1 VFTAFLN
8 SSLTSGGIPIAVGV
22 LCAAA
27 LVIVLLRRRKPW
39 WIAIYVAAAAAGAG
53 LGFAIAWYL
62 GDVQNAFGI
71 TLAFSTRAWFAL
83 GCAGTA
89 VALVSLWRARPWR
102 IVAGVASIAL
112 FALLAGI
119 GINST
124 VGYYPTLADAL
135 GISKVHTLHLTKR
148 AHVAIESRTVLPLWQ
163 RWQPPADMPKSG
175 TIGTAVIPAT
185 VSHFVARDAVVYLPP
200 AALVKNAPA
209 LPVMIFL
216 GGQPG
221 SPQSVVEAGQMPEIL
236 NAFAAAH
243 HGLAPI
249 VVIPDQLGASA
260 NNPMCLNSS
269 LGQVQTYLTVD
280 VPNWI
285 KSHLNVLPGRDAWTI
300 GGFSEGGTCSIQ
312 LGTRFRGMFGSIV
325 DISGQVA
332 PLNGTV
338 AHTIRVGFDGSVAAY
353 RADTAPALLAAGAP
367 FSTTLGLFAVGQL
380 DARYGP
386 EVATVENAAK
396 AAGMNVHTLVSP
408 GTGHDWYTEQ
418 YGVTQ
423 SLPYLASLW
432 GLTP

>member
-1 VFTAFLN
+1 VFTAFLD
-8 SSLTSGGIPIAVGV
+8 SSLTSGALPITVGV

-27 LVIVLLRRRKPW
+27 LVAVLVRRRSAR
-39 WIAIYVAAAAAGAG
+39 WIAIYLAAAAGGAG
-53 LGFAIAWYL
+53 IGFALAWYL

-83 GCAGTA
+83 GCGGGA

-102 IVAGVASIAL
+102 IVVGIASLSL
-112 FALLAGI
+112 FALLAAV

-124 VGYYPTLADAL
+124 IGEYPTLADAL
-135 GISKVHTLHLTKR
+135 GVTKVHTLHLSK
-148 AHVAIESRTVLPLWQ
+148 HVHDEAQARTVLPLWQ
-163 RWQPPADMPKSG
+163 QWQPPADMPKVG
-175 TIGTAVIPAT
+175 TVGTAVIPAT

-200 AALVKNAPA
+200 AALVKDAPA

-221 SPQSVVEAGQMPEIL
+221 SPETVVESGQMPEIM

-243 HGLAPI
+243 NGLAPI

-285 KSHLNVLPGRDAWTI
+285 KAHLNVLTARDDWTI
-300 GGFSEGGTCSIQ
+300 GGFSEGGTCSIL
-312 LGTRFRGMFGSIV
+312 LGTRFRSMFGSID

-332 PLNGTV
+332 PFNGSI
-338 AHTIRVGFDGSVAAY
+338 ARTIRVGFGGSVAAY
-353 RADTAPALLAAGAP
+353 RADASATLLAAGAP
-367 FSTTLGLFAVGQL
+367 FSTTLGIFTVGQF
-380 DARYGP
+380 DAKYGP
-386 EVATVENAAK
+386 DTAVVEK
-396 AAGMNVHTLVSP
+396 AARAADMNVHALVSP

-418 YGVTQ
+418 YGVRE
-423 SLPYLASLW
+423 SLPILAVLW
-432 GLTP
+432 GLSS